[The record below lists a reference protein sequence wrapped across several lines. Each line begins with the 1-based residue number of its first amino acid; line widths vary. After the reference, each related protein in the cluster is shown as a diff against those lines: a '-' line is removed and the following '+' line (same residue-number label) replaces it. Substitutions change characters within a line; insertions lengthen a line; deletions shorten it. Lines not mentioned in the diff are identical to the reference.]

1 MRATMQLSYE
11 YLRLYTNAFAFQAAI
26 SQSLVSK
33 HKNNN
38 QSQREHLRATFNNV
52 ASMQDARFI
61 YESVDAA
68 KAYLTILVDE
78 VHPEKHLHFMPLRFY
93 LYGIYAAVFLY
104 KVSRSFKMIRV

>member
-1 MRATMQLSYE
+1 MSYE

-33 HKNNN
+33 GKTDS
-38 QSQREHLRATFNNV
+38 QSQREHLRTIFNNV

-68 KAYLTILVDE
+68 KSYLTILVDS
-78 VHPEKHLHFMPLRFY
+78 VNPEKHLRFMPLRFY
-93 LYGIYAAVFLY
+93 L
-104 KVSRSFKMIRV
+104 